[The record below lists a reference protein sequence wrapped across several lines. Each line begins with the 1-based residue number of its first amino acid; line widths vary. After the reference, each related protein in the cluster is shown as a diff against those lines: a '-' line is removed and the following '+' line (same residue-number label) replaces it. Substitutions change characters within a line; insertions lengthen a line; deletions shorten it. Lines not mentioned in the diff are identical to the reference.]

1 MIEFRQA
8 LVMKEF
14 PLSSLWSSLKTI
26 LIPTTLLLSFLLA
39 SCSTPRPEG
48 KTEAEIL
55 YKEAI
60 QLSEEGR
67 YILAT
72 ERINTLRSQFP
83 YSFYAT
89 HAELLQADI
98 LFSQENFVESAAAYI
113 LFRDFHPKHEKIPY
127 VLFRIAESFHKQLP
141 DTFDRDLSAA
151 YEAIRYYGELL
162 SLYPNTDYAKNAE
175 SKIKEAQDLL
185 LKKEQYIAD
194 FYYKTEVYD
203 SARFR
208 YLKILESFN
217 EPKLIEHSL
226 NRVLLASIELEDFDG
241 CLKYYNQFIE
251 KINQEKQ
258 NRLTDTALKCRRD

>member
-1 MIEFRQA
+1 MPWFHATFKA
-8 LVMKEF
+8 LIA
-14 PLSSLWSSLKTI
+14 I
-26 LIPTTLLLSFLLA
+26 LCLTLV
-39 SCSTPRPEG
+39 SCSTTRPEG

-55 YKEAI
+55 FKEA
-60 QLSEEGR
+60 QLLADDGR

-98 LFSQENFVESAAAYI
+98 LYLQENYVEAAAAYI

-127 VLFRIAESFHKQLP
+127 VLFRIADSFYKQLP
-141 DTFDRDLSAA
+141 ETFDRDLSAA
-151 YEAIRYYGELL
+151 YEAIKYYGELM

-175 SKIKEAQDLL
+175 SRIAEAQELL
-185 LKKEQYIAD
+185 RKKEKYIAD

-208 YLKILESFN
+208 YLKILDTYREKDLV
-217 EPKLIEHSL
+217 EYSL
-226 NRVLLASIELEDFDG
+226 NRVLLASLELDDLDG
-241 CLKYYNQFIE
+241 CLKYYNE
-251 KINQEKQ
+251 YLERLDSAAQ
-258 NRLTDTALKCRRD
+258 NRVTDTALKCRRN

>member
-1 MIEFRQA
+1 
-8 LVMKEF
+8 MKAF
-14 PLSSLWSSLKTI
+14 FLFI
-26 LIPTTLLLSFLLA
+26 ALLLVA
-39 SCSTPRPEG
+39 SACSTPRPEG
-48 KTEAEIL
+48 KTEAEVL

-98 LFSQENFVESAAAYI
+98 LFNQENFVESAAAYI

-127 VLFRIAESFHKQLP
+127 VLFKIAESFHKQLP
-141 DTFDRDLSAA
+141 DTYDRDLSAA
-151 YEAIRYYGELL
+151 YEAIKYYGELL

-203 SARFR
+203 AARFR
-208 YLKILESFN
+208 YLSILNSFN
-217 EPKLIEHSL
+217 EPKLVEHSI
-226 NRVLLASIELEDFDG
+226 NRVLLSSIELEDYEG
-241 CLKYYNQFIE
+241 CLKYYNEFIE
-251 KINQEKQ
+251 RVNQDTQ
-258 NRLTDTALKCRRD
+258 NKLTDIALKCRRE

>member
-1 MIEFRQA
+1 MAWFHATFRA
-8 LVMKEF
+8 LV
-14 PLSSLWSSLKTI
+14 LVLCLGSVSVLT
-26 LIPTTLLLSFLLA
+26 
-39 SCSTPRPEG
+39 SCSTTRPEG

-55 YKEAI
+55 YKEAK
-60 QLSEEGR
+60 LLAEDGR

-98 LFSQENFVESAAAYI
+98 LYQQENYVESAAAYI

-127 VLFRIAESFHKQLP
+127 VLFRIADSFYKQLP

-151 YEAIRYYGELL
+151 YEAIKYYGELM
-162 SLYPNTDYAKNAE
+162 SLYPNSEYSKDAE
-175 SKIKEAQDLL
+175 SRIAEAQELL
-185 LKKEQYIAD
+185 EKKEKYIAD

-208 YLKILESFN
+208 YLKILDTYRDN
-217 EPKLIEHSL
+217 KLAEYSL
-226 NRVLLASIELEDFDG
+226 NRVLLASIELEDLEG
-241 CLKYYNQFIE
+241 CIKYFNEYLE
-251 KINQEKQ
+251 RLDSEAQ
-258 NRLTDTALKCRRD
+258 NRVTDTALKCRRN